1 MPLVIAS
8 MSQSLSHPAGEAIPR
23 LFDAI
28 DFVSDWPLATLDEY
42 GRAFRAAYLQCH
54 RAKGG

>member
-1 MPLVIAS
+1 MIAS